1 MTEQL
6 HFHFLL
12 SCIGERNGNPLHCSC
27 LENPRGSLV
36 GCHLWCCTE
45 LDMTEVTQQQTL
57 SVLTIFCA
65 SCFGLFYELLIL
77 VKMSFYF
84 LIIILI

>member
-1 MTEQL
+1 
-6 HFHFLL
+6 
-12 SCIGERNGNPLHCSC
+12 
-27 LENPRGSLV
+27 
-36 GCHLWCCTE
+36 
-45 LDMTEVTQQQTL
+45 MTEVTQQQTL

-65 SCFGLFYELLIL
+65 YCFGLFYELLIL